1 MVALV
6 VSVVCLAANAFF
18 VAAEFAIVKV
28 RLTQIEPRAR
38 RGERRAVAAA
48 AVLAQLDRYLSVT
61 QVGITI
67 ASLGLG
73 WVAEPAIEAFGDRVA
88 IAVTG
93 AALGRVG
100 HIVVDVL
107 GLGTLTFLHVLVGEL
122 VPKAIAIRHSEST
135 ALTTALPLRA
145 VNLVLTPVLWIL
157 ERAQHA
163 VLRLLDVDP
172 HMTEGSLS
180 EEEIVGIL
188 GARAAEDAV
197 AEDKQKTVARV
208 LRFATRPVRQIMV
221 PRVDVVALPIDTSG
235 QGAFALLKKH
245 EYSRVLLHAA
255 SLDEVVGYLYAKDFL
270 FDEDARSREDLRG
283 LERQALF
290 VPEQRECLAVF
301 REMQRTGIPLAVV
314 IDEYGGTS
322 GMVTAEDLVEEVL
335 GEIHD
340 ESDAEPEKI
349 VRLDE
354 ATPAWDVDARAT
366 VDELRDA
373 GIPLVTAGIGE
384 PIGKLVLDHL
394 AHMPRVGDVATFAE
408 GILVEVVATSR
419 RRIQRLRVRL
429 RPEPARDVGGSA
441 PGAPLPTT

>member
-1 MVALV
+1 MLALV
-6 VSVVCLAANAFF
+6 VSLICLAANAFF

-28 RLTQIEPRAR
+28 RHTQIEPRAR
-38 RGERRAVAAA
+38 RGERRAIAAA
-48 AVLAQLDRYLSVT
+48 SVLAQLDRYLSVT

-73 WVAEPAIEAFGDRVA
+73 WVAEPAIEALGDRVA

-100 HIVVDVL
+100 HVVVDVL

-135 ALTTALPLRA
+135 ALTTAVPLRA
-145 VNLVLTPVLWIL
+145 ANLFFSPVLWVL

-163 VLRLLDVDP
+163 VLRALDVDP
-172 HMTEGSLS
+172 EMTEGSLS

-188 GARAAEDAV
+188 GAHAAEDAV

-208 LRFATRPVRQIMV
+208 LRFASRPVRQIMV
-221 PRVDVVALPIDTSG
+221 PRVDVVALPVETHG
-235 QGAFALLKKH
+235 RRAFELLKKH
-245 EYSRVLLHAA
+245 EYSRVLLHGAT
-255 SLDEVVGYLYAKDFL
+255 LDEVVGYLYAKDFL
-270 FDEDARSREDLRG
+270 FEDDARDRRDLRG

-290 VPEQRECLAVF
+290 VPEQRECLGVL
-301 REMQRTGIPLAVV
+301 REMQRTGTPLAVV
-314 IDEYGGTS
+314 VDEYGGTS

-335 GEIHD
+335 GEIRD
-340 ESDAEPEKI
+340 ESDAEAEKI
-349 VRLDE
+349 VRLDDE
-354 ATPAWDVDARAT
+354 ASAWDVDARAT

-373 GIPLVTAGIGE
+373 GIPLVTAGLGE
-384 PIGKLVLDHL
+384 PIGKLVLERL
-394 AHMPRVGDVATFAE
+394 AHMPRVGDIATFAG
-408 GILVEVVATSR
+408 GILVEVVGTSR

-429 RPEPARDVGGSA
+429 RPEPGEAGASGS
-441 PGAPLPTT
+441 GDPLPAG